1 MAGELVQSRYC
12 AICGAVFGA
21 TVERCPECQAG
32 YSRPLPDTT
41 HSPALMLTEITA
53 HHADGT
59 IDDRAFFLMRSI
71 YEERLAA
78 VRPRRQAAATPAP
91 PAVAPPIPL
100 PPRAATPPPA
110 MPRVPAPPRPP
121 RADLRQWAA
130 ARQADLLLYVGA
142 FLLAVSA
149 IIFVDYQGGAL
160 SDAAQAAIFAGY
172 TGLLLQHG

>member
-1 MAGELVQSRYC
+1 
-12 AICGAVFGA
+12 
-21 TVERCPECQAG
+21 
-32 YSRPLPDTT
+32 
-41 HSPALMLTEITA
+41 
-53 HHADGT
+53 
-59 IDDRAFFLMRSI
+59 
-71 YEERLAA
+71 
-78 VRPRRQAAATPAP
+78 
-91 PAVAPPIPL
+91 
-100 PPRAATPPPA
+100 